1 MSGRSI
7 VAVALTALVSISC
20 ATERQLPS
28 TPPPSAEFLVV
39 AGDSTFWVRSDSG
52 GVRMRG
58 SSLLLTRIDGR
69 FQEIYVTDDDRSYYD
84 AVFVGQR
91 VFRRDIQRG
100 DSVVVFDDGTVPGL
114 ARAYAISHP
123 TEAPL
128 QPDEDGAD
136 HPATVATTQVTIVD
150 VHGPFLSF
158 EYHAD
163 LDVAGGVDTH
173 AMRRGV
179 IDLRTGTQATL
190 SRIFGIPAAL
200 QVVEAGLLAQRRVAD
215 SVRASS
221 DPRAPFA
228 ARSLSAFRFDSTSF
242 VISDEAGDPV
252 VAFAVPGTG
261 PSAGGLAI
269 PLPSVRAPAAE
280 WWADEVRGTL
290 PTITDRDGTER
301 WSRAGYEILARY
313 DTLSDKVAIS
323 IRDPRRREWKLGRLG
338 GPVRKIYWLDRP
350 DIGASQREALER
362 AFDESAFY
370 GDRMTAVS
378 HRRLRAGPVLIRAG
392 YSR

>member
-1 MSGRSI
+1 M
-7 VAVALTALVSISC
+7 
-20 ATERQLPS
+20 
-28 TPPPSAEFLVV
+28 

-52 GVRMRG
+52 GARMRG

-91 VFRRDIQRG
+91 VFRRDIQHG
-100 DSVVVFDDGTVPGL
+100 DSVAVFDDATVPGL
-114 ARAYAISHP
+114 ARAYAVSHP

-128 QPDEDGAD
+128 QPDEEGAER
-136 HPATVATTQVTIVD
+136 PATVATTEVTVVD
-150 VHGPFLSF
+150 VHGPFLSY

-179 IDLRTGTQATL
+179 IDLRTGTPATL
-190 SRIFGIPAAL
+190 SRIFGAGVAS
-200 QVVEAGLLAQRRVAD
+200 QVVDAGLLAQRRVAD

-228 ARSLSAFRFDSTSF
+228 ARSLGAFRFDTTSF

-269 PLPSVRAPAAE
+269 PLPSVRTPSVD

-290 PTITDRDGTER
+290 PSVTDRDGTER
-301 WSRAGYEILARY
+301 WRRAGYEVVARY

-323 IRDPRRREWKLGRLG
+323 IRDPRRREWRLGRLG
-338 GPVRKIYWLDRP
+338 GPVRKIYWLDHP
-350 DIGASQREALER
+350 DIGASQRGALER

-378 HRRLRAGPVLIRAG
+378 RHGSRAQPVMIRTG
-392 YSR
+392 FTR